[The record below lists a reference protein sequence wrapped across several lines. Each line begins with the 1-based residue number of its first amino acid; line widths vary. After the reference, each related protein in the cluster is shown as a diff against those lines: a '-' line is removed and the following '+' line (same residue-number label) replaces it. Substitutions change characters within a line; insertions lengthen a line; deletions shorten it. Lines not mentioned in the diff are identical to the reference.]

1 MVPML
6 QGPWRAHP
14 GRLPRSP
21 HTPNRRQQPAG
32 LKGRGSARG
41 TSTVH
46 LASLEAPTTQPR
58 CCERCAGPQGV
69 GLRRC
74 TQEEG
79 GHNDCRTAS
88 TPAMAAAAAKNI
100 AKRSV
105 SLPKTSSVRVTT
117 ATESEHDCG

>member
-6 QGPWRAHP
+6 QGPWRPHT
-14 GRLPRSP
+14 GGLPRSP

-58 CCERCAGPQGV
+58 CCERCARPQGV

-79 GHNDCRTAS
+79 VKGTVEPPR
-88 TPAMAAAAAKNI
+88 PP
-100 AKRSV
+100 RWLL
-105 SLPKTSSVRVTT
+105 LPQKTSQKSPPHTPTPIR
-117 ATESEHDCG
+117 G